1 MQDLWQGCTMLEK
14 GASEGCYAWYA
25 MKVDNMHIPTTILT
39 KKPMAHKK
47 CCVSYQLS
55 LSSLMFSG
63 RLVME
68 RRSAPR
74 RQTKNWSSPLRLSI
88 GCMSPT
94 AFRWYCMRL
103 LASRWYVPAV
113 FRYYCMT
120 CGRLLSSYWRACCI
134 VAPVRRVACR
144 QYAPTA
150 FLALVYD
157 LVSSSGCSLERSW
170 CCCFG
175 ASHVRPQHL
184 EPSQMRVGRRQRKHM
199 GSSDNYCIRGG

>member
-1 MQDLWQGCTMLEK
+1 MLCLLPVVLVVVTNVF
-14 GASEGCYAWYA
+14 GPA
-25 MKVDNMHIPTTILT
+25 
-39 KKPMAHKK
+39 
-47 CCVSYQLS
+47 
-55 LSSLMFSG
+55 
-63 RLVME
+63 VME
-68 RRSAPR
+68 SRSA

-150 FLALVYD
+150 FWHWFTTWCRLLAARWRDHGV
-157 LVSSSGCSLERSW
+157 V
-170 CCCFG
+170 
-175 ASHVRPQHL
+175 ASEHL
-184 EPSQMRVGRRQRKHM
+184 TSAHSILSRAKCE
-199 GSSDNYCIRGG
+199 